1 MKTLKYILIL
11 FLALG
16 TFHSCLVDDE
26 TRYDLN
32 DKGTNLAGFELS
44 NTLMSAIADGTEYSF
59 PMKVKIVG
67 PTVMNLSSDVALT
80 VAVDAASTAIEGTHY
95 RIDDPV
101 VQLTAANNYL
111 GVLNVT
117 MLTAGIVT
125 PLAESPI
132 LILNAS
138 ATTGDAMVTNN
149 GKQLKITM
157 NFACYSEFQGI
168 YDVVHTRSSNG
179 STFSQ
184 REEIKKIGVEQYYT
198 ASVGTWNPQLNPP
211 HGFVFDNACNVISVP
226 HQYLA
231 DMYSNDVF
239 GHKLGS
245 VDPVTGVITI
255 YYSIALSGV
264 DQPFTAV
271 YTPVP

>member
-26 TRYDLN
+26 TKYDDN
-32 DKGTNLAGFELS
+32 DKGQNLAGFEL
-44 NTLMSAIADGTEYSF
+44 NKTLMSAIADGTEYTF

-67 PTVMNLSSDVALT
+67 PTVLDLSSDVT
-80 VAVDAASTAIEGTHY
+80 VTFAVDGASTAIEGTHY

-101 VQLTAANNYL
+101 VTLTAANNYL
-111 GVLNVT
+111 GVLNVS
-117 MLTAGIVT
+117 MLTAGILT
-125 PLAESPI
+125 PLAESPV
-132 LILNAS
+132 LIVYAQ
-138 ATTGDAMVTNN
+138 TTDGDAKVVANE
-149 GKQLKITM
+149 KQIEIAM
-157 NFACYSEFQGI
+157 NFACFSEFQGI
-168 YDVVHTRSSNG
+168 YDVVHTRASSG
-179 STFSQ
+179 ATFSQ

-198 ASVGTWNPQLNPP
+198 ASVGVWNPQLNPP
-211 HGFVFDNACNVISVP
+211 NGFIFDNACNVISVP
-226 HQYLA
+226 AQYLA
-231 DMYSNDVF
+231 DMYGNDVF
-239 GHKLGS
+239 GHKLGN

-255 YYSIALSGV
+255 YYSISLSGV